1 MESLRDMNRV
11 IEREIQKGSC
21 PLCFEQKGFGE
32 YSYNEISSKEKLT
45 EVLSY
50 LLRIGEFEQYATK
63 MVMSNIYMDVKYG
76 KLEYHRTH
84 IELERKK
91 IYATILRY
99 TKKLNPEYEGK
110 VYLETVRCFFTIP
123 PVEREKCKMTYQGED
138 AIGMI
143 LTKKHILA
151 LFTHCL
157 VARASDAGEQHTRS
171 GLLEKENEM
180 IHLSNV
186 QTGLF
191 QTLLMD
197 DVKFEEGRIYTNL
210 CTIYLLK

>member
-1 MESLRDMNRV
+1 MESMRDMNRV

-21 PLCFEQKGFGE
+21 PLRFEQKGFGE
-32 YSYNEISSKEKLT
+32 YTYNDISSKEKLT

-50 LLRIGEFEQYATK
+50 LLRIGEFENYATK
-63 MVMSNIYMDVKYG
+63 MVMSNVYMDIKYC
-76 KLEYHRTH
+76 KQEYHRTH
-84 IELERKK
+84 TALERKK
-91 IYATILRY
+91 IYAAILRS

-110 VYLETVRCFFTIP
+110 VYLETVKCFFTVP
-123 PVEREKCKMTYQGED
+123 PVEREKCKMTFQGED

-157 VARASDAGEQHTRS
+157 VARASDGGEPYTRS
-171 GLLEKENEM
+171 DLSEKENEM
-180 IHLSNV
+180 IQLSNV
-186 QTGLF
+186 RTGLF

-197 DVKFEEGRIYTNL
+197 DVKFEDGGIYANL

>member
-1 MESLRDMNRV
+1 MESMRDMNRA
-11 IEREIQKGSC
+11 IEGEIQKGSC
-21 PLCFEQKGFGE
+21 PLRFEQKGFGE
-32 YSYNEISSKEKLT
+32 YSYNEISSKEKFT

-63 MVMSNIYMDVKYG
+63 MVMSNVYMDVKYG
-76 KLEYHRTH
+76 KPVYHRTH
-84 IELERKK
+84 TVLERKK
-91 IYATILRY
+91 IYATILHY
-99 TKKLNPEYEGK
+99 TKKLNPDYEGK
-110 VYLETVRCFFTIP
+110 LYLETVKCFFTLP

-157 VARASDAGEQHTRS
+157 VARATDAGEQHIRS
-171 GLLEKENEM
+171 DLSEKENGM

-186 QTGLF
+186 RAGLF

-197 DVKFEEGRIYTNL
+197 DVKFEDGGIYANL
-210 CTIYLLK
+210 CTIYVLK